1 MKKTDHTKKGGTAP
15 QTPDASPDRGIDR
28 RTFLKVAGVGAVAV
42 GLGGSFPIS
51 FAQGAQNLR
60 VGDFG
65 EPAGLNPILRMG
77 IQGNHVANN
86 IHSRLVRI
94 NYQTG
99 NLEPAL
105 ATHWGTEDPL
115 TWVIKLREGVQWQK
129 GYGEL
134 TADDVV
140 YTWLYQI
147 QNKTFQVGTALFPVT
162 SVKARDKY
170 TVEVKLNEPF
180 APFPFATMFYGGY
193 IVSKAAHTAMGQ
205 DKYARTPVGLGPY
218 ELAEWQ
224 PGSFIRL
231 SKFDKYWEPGKP
243 SIDEILFRFIPDSTV
258 RLESLRRKEVDFI
271 TQPDPKDVPQF
282 RNGGVSGI
290 QYAGVAG
297 WEWDYMSFTLPPFI
311 ADTAPTTHKAVRQAI
326 SYAIDRQALVDQIYY
341 GQALVTDSPV
351 PPHFLSYRPVPIK
364 YPKKGD
370 LAKAK
375 ALMQQAGYEKGFD
388 LEVITSDKEWLRR
401 ETELTAAMLS
411 EININVK
418 PVELDIG
425 TYNAR
430 WLGHKFQANQEDISI
445 VSPDADSALYWFNH
459 KDTVA
464 WQGWNRPDVDKWL
477 DQARGSSDKAERVKL
492 YHQTVDAI
500 LEDCPYIYICDTN
513 QSYLFDARLRGF
525 EAPPQSFVLDLYDVS
540 WS

>member
-1 MKKTDHTKKGGTAP
+1 MAKSYQRKETTRSTSVVGTKQK
-15 QTPDASPDRGIDR
+15 IDR
-28 RTFLKVAGVGAVAV
+28 RTFLKVAGVSAAAVS
-42 GLGGSFPIS
+42 LGGKLPIS
-51 FAQGAQNLR
+51 FAQGTRNLR
-60 VGDFG
+60 VGDYG

-86 IHSRLVRI
+86 IHSRLVRM
-94 NYQTG
+94 NYTTN

-115 TWVIKLREGVQWQK
+115 TWVIKLREGVKWQK
-129 GYGEL
+129 GYGEF

-170 TVEVKLNEPF
+170 TVELKLNEPF
-180 APFPFATMFYGGY
+180 APLPFATLFYGGY
-193 IVSKAAHTAMGQ
+193 IISKAAQTELGQ
-205 DKYARTPVGLGPY
+205 DEYARKPVGLGPY
-218 ELAEWQ
+218 EMAEWQ

-231 SKFDKYWEPGKP
+231 TKYTDYWEPGLPK
-243 SIDEILFRFIPDSTV
+243 IDEIVFRFIPDSTV
-258 RLESLRRKEVDFI
+258 RLESLRRNEVDFI
-271 TQPDPKDVPQF
+271 THPDPKDVPQF
-282 RNGGVSGI
+282 RQGTVKSI
-290 QYAGVAG
+290 QYAGVPG

-311 ADTAPTTHKAVRQAI
+311 KEGFPTTNKLVRQAI
-326 SYAIDRQALVDQIYY
+326 SYAINRQALVDQIYY
-341 GQALVTDSPV
+341 GQALVTDSPI
-351 PPHFLSYRPVPIK
+351 PPGFLSYRPVPIK

-375 ALMQQAGYEKGFD
+375 ELMQQAGFASGFD
-388 LEVITSDKEWLRR
+388 LQIITSDKQWLRR

-411 EININVK
+411 EININAK
-418 PVELDIG
+418 PDELDIG

-430 WLGHKFQANQEDISI
+430 WLGHKYQANLEDISI

-459 KDTVA
+459 KNTVA

-477 DQARGSSDKAERVKL
+477 DEGRATQDKATRVKL
-492 YHQTVDAI
+492 YHDVVDAI
-500 LEDCPYIYICDTN
+500 LEDCPYIYICDHNET
-513 QSYLFDARLRGF
+513 YLFNSQLQGF
-525 EAPPQSFVLDLYDVS
+525 VASPQSFILKLYPVS
-540 WS
+540 WT